1 MSENA
6 FVVVFPSIFAKNKV
20 NQLESNIK
28 KILKIK
34 NQEFR
39 KIKRDD
45 SVIVIDANDPV
56 FASSAINLL
65 FGIKKV
71 AIAKQVKN
79 DFNTIVSEITKIG
92 SNLLLKGEKFYVQVE
107 GFSTGFLTKDIEI
120 SATSSIIEKTVKLG
134 AKPGSEEKYD
144 KLLYTYLTKSNAYV
158 CVYVDDGFGGIP
170 YNSQNERVVCAIY
183 DELSAI
189 SCLETIKEG
198 FDVKIIVCYKQ
209 KSDLTNLVKI
219 LNQILPRTTRS
230 KIDVEFF
237 QIPIKGSSSKSLLTL
252 IDSVTE
258 ILIRVAKANKINKIS
273 LGLSHL
279 IFPSSF
285 VENSIKQVFRN
296 NFTSLI
302 PLSGLDDGIFEDA
315 KELGLGKY
323 LSKIEKLGEMS
334 FSKQYASKIEIK
346 KIVENT
352 LKKRKVVSIVIGPNN
367 VHEILDSLEENH
379 WEFKRLKLTEI
390 LWKR

>member
-237 QIPIKGSSSKSLLTL
+237 QILIKGSSSKSLLTL

-323 LSKIEKLGEMS
+323 LSKIEKLGKMS
-334 FSKQYASKIEIK
+334 FSKQYASKVEIK

-352 LKKRKVVSIVIGPNN
+352 LKKRKIVSIVIGPNN

-379 WEFKRLKLTEI
+379 
-390 LWKR
+390 

>member
-20 NQLESNIK
+20 NQLESNIR

-45 SVIVIDANDPV
+45 SIIVIDANDPV

-107 GFSTGFLTKDIEI
+107 GFSTGFLAKDVEI
-120 SATSSIIEKTVKLG
+120 SATSTIIEKTIRIG

-158 CVYVDDGFGGIP
+158 CVYVDEGFGGIP
-170 YNSQNERVVCAIY
+170 YNSQNEKAVCAIY
-183 DELSAI
+183 DELSAV

-198 FDVKIIVCYKQ
+198 FDVKIIICYKQ

-219 LNQILPRTTRS
+219 LNQILPRTTKS
-230 KIDVEFF
+230 KIDIEFF
-237 QIPIKGSSSKSLLTL
+237 HIPIKGSSSKSLLTL
-252 IDSVTE
+252 IDSITE
-258 ILIRVAKANKINKIS
+258 ILIRVAKDSKINKIS
-273 LGLSHL
+273 LGLSPL

-285 VENSIKQVFRN
+285 VENSVKRIFRN
-296 NFTSLI
+296 NFTTLI
-302 PLSGLDDGIFEDA
+302 PLSGLDDGIFHDA

-323 LSKIEKLGEMS
+323 FSKIEKLGKMS
-334 FSKQYASKIEIK
+334 FSKQYTSKTEIK
-346 KIVENT
+346 KNVESA
-352 LKKRKVVSIVIGPNN
+352 LKKRKNVSIVISPNN
-367 VHEILDSLEENH
+367 VHEILDSLDENH
-379 WEFKRLKLTEI
+379 
-390 LWKR
+390 

>member
-6 FVVVFPSIFAKNKV
+6 FVVVFPSVFAKNKI

-28 KILKIK
+28 KILKIR

-39 KIKRDD
+39 KINRDD

-79 DFNTIVSEITKIG
+79 DFNTIISEITKIG
-92 SNLLLKGEKFYVQVE
+92 SNLLLKGERFYVQVE
-107 GFSTGFLTKDIEI
+107 GTSTGFLTKDVEL

-170 YNSQNERVVCAIY
+170 YNSQNEKVVCAIY
-183 DELSAI
+183 DELSAV

-209 KSDLTNLVKI
+209 KSELINLVKI
-219 LNQILPRTTRS
+219 LNQILPRTTKS
-230 KIDVEFF
+230 NIDVEFF
-237 QIPIKGSSSKSLLTL
+237 QIPIKGSGSKNLLAL
-252 IDSVTE
+252 IDSVIE
-258 ILIRVAKANKINKIS
+258 ILLRVAKDNKINKIS
-273 LGLSHL
+273 LGLSPL
-279 IFPSSF
+279 IFPSDF
-285 VENSIKQVFRN
+285 IENSVKRVFRN

-302 PLSGLDDGIFEDA
+302 PLSGLDNGIFESA

-323 LSKIEKLGEMS
+323 LPRIEKLGKMS
-334 FSKQYASKIEIK
+334 FSKQYASKAEIK
-346 KIVENT
+346 KIVENSM
-352 LKKRKVVSIVIGPNN
+352 KKRKNVSVVIGPNN
-367 VHEILDSLEENH
+367 VHEILDALEENH
-379 WEFKRLKLTEI
+379 
-390 LWKR
+390 

>member
-323 LSKIEKLGEMS
+323 LSKIEKLGKMS

-352 LKKRKVVSIVIGPNN
+352 LKKRKIVSIVIGPNN

-379 WEFKRLKLTEI
+379 WEFKRLKLTGI

>member
-1 MSENA
+1 MGENA

-28 KILKIK
+28 KILKMR

-107 GFSTGFLTKDIEI
+107 GFSTGFLTKDVEI

-170 YNSQNERVVCAIY
+170 YNSQNEMVVCAIY

-209 KSDLTNLVKI
+209 KSVLTNLVKI
-219 LNQILPRTTRS
+219 LNQILPRTTKP

-273 LGLSHL
+273 LGLSPL

-323 LSKIEKLGEMS
+323 LSKIEKLGKMS
-334 FSKQYASKIEIK
+334 FSKQSASKVEIK

-352 LKKRKVVSIVIGPNN
+352 LKKRKIVSIVIGPNN

-379 WEFKRLKLTEI
+379 
-390 LWKR
+390 

>member
-20 NQLESNIK
+20 KQLESNIK

-134 AKPGSEEKYD
+134 AKPGSKEKYD

-367 VHEILDSLEENH
+367 VHEILDSLEEN
-379 WEFKRLKLTEI
+379 R
-390 LWKR
+390 

>member
-1 MSENA
+1 MGENA

-28 KILKIK
+28 KILKIR

-107 GFSTGFLTKDIEI
+107 GFSTGFLTKDVEI

-209 KSDLTNLVKI
+209 KSVLTNLIKI
-219 LNQILPRTTRS
+219 LNQILPRTTKS

-258 ILIRVAKANKINKIS
+258 ILIRVAKANKINKVS
-273 LGLSHL
+273 LGLSPL

-323 LSKIEKLGEMS
+323 LSNIEKLGKMS
-334 FSKQYASKIEIK
+334 FSKQYASKVEIK
-346 KIVENT
+346 KIVENA
-352 LKKRKVVSIVIGPNN
+352 LKKRRIVSIVIGPNN

-379 WEFKRLKLTEI
+379 
-390 LWKR
+390 

>member
-1 MSENA
+1 MGENA

-28 KILKIK
+28 KILKIR

-107 GFSTGFLTKDIEI
+107 GSSTGFLTKDIEI

-158 CVYVDDGFGGIP
+158 CVYIDDGFGGIP
-170 YNSQNERVVCAIY
+170 YNSQNEKVVCAIY

-209 KSDLTNLVKI
+209 KSVLTNLVKI
-219 LNQILPRTTRS
+219 LNQILPRTTKS

-258 ILIRVAKANKINKIS
+258 ILIRVAKANKINKVS
-273 LGLSHL
+273 LGLSPL

-323 LSKIEKLGEMS
+323 LSKIEKLGKMS
-334 FSKQYASKIEIK
+334 FSKQYASKVEIK
-346 KIVENT
+346 KIVENA
-352 LKKRKVVSIVIGPNN
+352 LKKRRIVSIVMGPNN

-379 WEFKRLKLTEI
+379 
-390 LWKR
+390 

>member
-28 KILKIK
+28 KMLKIK

-323 LSKIEKLGEMS
+323 LSKIEKLGKMS
-334 FSKQYASKIEIK
+334 FSKQYASKVEIK

-352 LKKRKVVSIVIGPNN
+352 LKKRKIVSIVIGPNN

-379 WEFKRLKLTEI
+379 
-390 LWKR
+390 

>member
-1 MSENA
+1 MGENA

-28 KILKIK
+28 KILKIR

-107 GFSTGFLTKDIEI
+107 GFSTGFLTKDVEI

-323 LSKIEKLGEMS
+323 LSKIEKLGKMS
-334 FSKQYASKIEIK
+334 FSKQSASKVEIK

-352 LKKRKVVSIVIGPNN
+352 LKKRKIVSIVIGPNN

-379 WEFKRLKLTEI
+379 WEFKRLKLTGI

>member
-323 LSKIEKLGEMS
+323 LSKIEKLGKMS

-379 WEFKRLKLTEI
+379 
-390 LWKR
+390 

>member
-158 CVYVDDGFGGIP
+158 CVYVDNGFGGIP

-323 LSKIEKLGEMS
+323 LSKIEKLGKMS
-334 FSKQYASKIEIK
+334 FSKQYASKVEIK

-352 LKKRKVVSIVIGPNN
+352 LKKRKIVSIVIGPNN

-379 WEFKRLKLTEI
+379 WEFKRLKLTGI

>member
-6 FVVVFPSIFAKNKV
+6 FVVVFPSIFAMNKV

-34 NQEFR
+34 NQGFR

-134 AKPGSEEKYD
+134 AKPGSKEKYD

-273 LGLSHL
+273 LGLSPL

-323 LSKIEKLGEMS
+323 LSKIEKLGKMS

-352 LKKRKVVSIVIGPNN
+352 LKKRKIVSIIIGPNN

-379 WEFKRLKLTEI
+379 
-390 LWKR
+390 

>member
-20 NQLESNIK
+20 NQLELNIK

-285 VENSIKQVFRN
+285 IENSIKQVFRN

-323 LSKIEKLGEMS
+323 LSKIEKLGKMS
-334 FSKQYASKIEIK
+334 FSKQYASKVEIK

-352 LKKRKVVSIVIGPNN
+352 LKKRKIVSIVIGPNN

-379 WEFKRLKLTEI
+379 
-390 LWKR
+390 

>member
-273 LGLSHL
+273 LGLSPL

-352 LKKRKVVSIVIGPNN
+352 LKKRKIVSIVIGPNN

-379 WEFKRLKLTEI
+379 
-390 LWKR
+390 

>member
-6 FVVVFPSIFAKNKV
+6 FVVVFPSIFAMNKV

-134 AKPGSEEKYD
+134 AKPGSKEKYD

-379 WEFKRLKLTEI
+379 
-390 LWKR
+390 

>member
-20 NQLESNIK
+20 KQLESNIK

-379 WEFKRLKLTEI
+379 
-390 LWKR
+390 

>member
-134 AKPGSEEKYD
+134 AKPGSKEKYD

-379 WEFKRLKLTEI
+379 
-390 LWKR
+390 

>member
-6 FVVVFPSIFAKNKV
+6 FVVVFPSVFAKNKI

-28 KILKIK
+28 KILKIR

-39 KIKRDD
+39 KINRDN

-71 AIAKQVKN
+71 AIAKKVKN

-92 SNLLLKGEKFYVQVE
+92 SNLLLKGERFYVQVE
-107 GFSTGFLTKDIEI
+107 GTSTGFLTKDVEL

-158 CVYVDDGFGGIP
+158 CVYVDNGFGGIP
-170 YNSQNERVVCAIY
+170 YNSQNEKVVCAIY
-183 DELSAI
+183 DELSAV

-209 KSDLTNLVKI
+209 KSELINLVKI
-219 LNQILPRTTRS
+219 LNQILPRTTKS
-230 KIDVEFF
+230 NIDVEFF
-237 QIPIKGSSSKSLLTL
+237 QIPIKGLGSKNLLAL
-252 IDSVTE
+252 IDSVIE
-258 ILIRVAKANKINKIS
+258 ILLLVAKDNKINKIS
-273 LGLSHL
+273 LGLSPL
-279 IFPSSF
+279 IFPF
-285 VENSIKQVFRN
+285 DFIENSVKRVFRK

-302 PLSGLDDGIFEDA
+302 PLSGLDNGIFESA

-323 LSKIEKLGEMS
+323 LSKIEKLGKMS
-334 FSKQYASKIEIK
+334 FSKQYASRAEIK
-346 KIVENT
+346 KIVENS
-352 LKKRKVVSIVIGPNN
+352 LKKRKNISVMIGPNN
-367 VHEILDSLEENH
+367 VHEILDALEENH
-379 WEFKRLKLTEI
+379 
-390 LWKR
+390 